1 MFHHART
8 GMGNSRKKFISENE
22 EGAEMKKKMGYLQVI
37 LMIGCIPML
46 ATMVALTVYASGKM
60 KDELVDSTY
69 LRLKACATSVE
80 QYFTWD
86 IREDILEKDDISYQF
101 IDSLQDEHIEQTLF
115 MEDERFIT
123 SIVDKDGNRA
133 EGTKADP
140 QIWETVRAGND
151 YETDGVE
158 IKGEEYYVYYM
169 PVCSDDGEI
178 LGMAFA
184 GERES
189 IVQDAISDML
199 RSLVLRSVCLNV
211 LFIAVMVYLS
221 FKIRK
226 PLLTTAEYI
235 DQIANGNLSGNLE
248 VKSVIREVTTL
259 IRASVSM
266 RDKLNSIVTEV
277 DGHAAQLDS
286 SMELL
291 NTLASASSKGTN
303 QIRQAVDELAATA
316 TSLAENVQTVNS
328 RMLEMGDNVNAI
340 HSETVTLN
348 ENSNKMDRANR
359 NASESMNLVLESSH
373 TSSDIITEMIVQVK
387 ATNEAIASI
396 SKAVELIS
404 DITAQTNL
412 LSLNASIEA
421 ARAGQAGKG
430 FAVVAT
436 EIKQLAEQSNQS
448 ADTIKKIADDILEKS
463 NKSVELTERMR
474 ALAEKEQADIGGAKN
489 GFDALS
495 QIIEANVTTAG
506 IIAEKTKNL
515 EELKQ
520 TIINSITELSAI
532 SEENAASNEEVTAN
546 VSDIAEAVNKISDD
560 TGTIKKVSTDLK
572 ELMQYFK

>member
-1 MFHHART
+1 
-8 GMGNSRKKFISENE
+8 
-22 EGAEMKKKMGYLQVI
+22 MKKKMGYLQVI

-123 SIVDKDGNRA
+123 SIVDQDGNRA

-316 TSLAENVQTVNS
+316 ASLAENVQTVNS

-436 EIKQLAEQSNQS
+436 EIKQLAEQSSQS

-560 TGTIKKVSTDLK
+560 TGTIKKVSTDLE

>member
-1 MFHHART
+1 
-8 GMGNSRKKFISENE
+8 
-22 EGAEMKKKMGYLQVI
+22 
-37 LMIGCIPML
+37 
-46 ATMVALTVYASGKM
+46 
-60 KDELVDSTY
+60 
-69 LRLKACATSVE
+69 
-80 QYFTWD
+80 
-86 IREDILEKDDISYQF
+86 
-101 IDSLQDEHIEQTLF
+101 
-115 MEDERFIT
+115 
-123 SIVDKDGNRA
+123 
-133 EGTKADP
+133 
-140 QIWETVRAGND
+140 
-151 YETDGVE
+151 
-158 IKGEEYYVYYM
+158 M

-211 LFIAVMVYLS
+211 LFIAVMIYLS

-259 IRASVSM
+259 IRASVSL

-436 EIKQLAEQSNQS
+436 EIKQLAEQSSQS

-560 TGTIKKVSTDLK
+560 TGTIKKVSTDLE

>member
-1 MFHHART
+1 
-8 GMGNSRKKFISENE
+8 
-22 EGAEMKKKMGYLQVI
+22 MGYLQVI

-158 IKGEEYYVYYM
+158 IQGEEYYVYYM
-169 PVCSDDGEI
+169 PECSDDGEI

-436 EIKQLAEQSNQS
+436 EIKQLAEQSSQS

>member
-436 EIKQLAEQSNQS
+436 EIKQLAEQSSQS

-560 TGTIKKVSTDLK
+560 TGTIKKESTDLE

>member
-1 MFHHART
+1 
-8 GMGNSRKKFISENE
+8 
-22 EGAEMKKKMGYLQVI
+22 
-37 LMIGCIPML
+37 
-46 ATMVALTVYASGKM
+46 
-60 KDELVDSTY
+60 
-69 LRLKACATSVE
+69 
-80 QYFTWD
+80 
-86 IREDILEKDDISYQF
+86 
-101 IDSLQDEHIEQTLF
+101 
-115 MEDERFIT
+115 
-123 SIVDKDGNRA
+123 
-133 EGTKADP
+133 
-140 QIWETVRAGND
+140 
-151 YETDGVE
+151 
-158 IKGEEYYVYYM
+158 M

-259 IRASVSM
+259 IRASVSL

-277 DGHAAQLDS
+277 DGHAVQLDS

-303 QIRQAVDELAATA
+303 QIRQAVDELAATSV
-316 TSLAENVQTVNS
+316 SLAENVQTVNS

-412 LSLNASIEA
+412 LSLNASIEV

-436 EIKQLAEQSNQS
+436 EIKQLAEQSSQS

-560 TGTIKKVSTDLK
+560 TGTIKKVSTDLE

>member
-1 MFHHART
+1 MFHHVRT

-123 SIVDKDGNRA
+123 SIVDQDGNRA

-316 TSLAENVQTVNS
+316 ASLAENVQTVNS

-436 EIKQLAEQSNQS
+436 EIKQLAEQSSQS

-560 TGTIKKVSTDLK
+560 TGTIKKASTDLE

>member
-1 MFHHART
+1 
-8 GMGNSRKKFISENE
+8 
-22 EGAEMKKKMGYLQVI
+22 
-37 LMIGCIPML
+37 
-46 ATMVALTVYASGKM
+46 
-60 KDELVDSTY
+60 
-69 LRLKACATSVE
+69 
-80 QYFTWD
+80 
-86 IREDILEKDDISYQF
+86 
-101 IDSLQDEHIEQTLF
+101 
-115 MEDERFIT
+115 
-123 SIVDKDGNRA
+123 
-133 EGTKADP
+133 
-140 QIWETVRAGND
+140 
-151 YETDGVE
+151 
-158 IKGEEYYVYYM
+158 
-169 PVCSDDGEI
+169 
-178 LGMAFA
+178 
-184 GERES
+184 
-189 IVQDAISDML
+189 ML

-436 EIKQLAEQSNQS
+436 EIKQLAEQSSQS

-495 QIIEANVTTAG
+495 LIIEANVTTAG

-560 TGTIKKVSTDLK
+560 TGTIKKVSTDLE

>member
-1 MFHHART
+1 
-8 GMGNSRKKFISENE
+8 
-22 EGAEMKKKMGYLQVI
+22 
-37 LMIGCIPML
+37 
-46 ATMVALTVYASGKM
+46 
-60 KDELVDSTY
+60 
-69 LRLKACATSVE
+69 
-80 QYFTWD
+80 
-86 IREDILEKDDISYQF
+86 
-101 IDSLQDEHIEQTLF
+101 
-115 MEDERFIT
+115 
-123 SIVDKDGNRA
+123 
-133 EGTKADP
+133 
-140 QIWETVRAGND
+140 
-151 YETDGVE
+151 
-158 IKGEEYYVYYM
+158 M

-316 TSLAENVQTVNS
+316 ASLAENVQTVNS

-436 EIKQLAEQSNQS
+436 EIKQLAEQSSQS
-448 ADTIKKIADDILEKS
+448 ADTIKKIADEILEKS

-560 TGTIKKVSTDLK
+560 TGTIKKVSTDLE

>member
-1 MFHHART
+1 
-8 GMGNSRKKFISENE
+8 
-22 EGAEMKKKMGYLQVI
+22 MKKKMGYLQVI

-101 IDSLQDEHIEQTLF
+101 IDSLQDEHIEQTFF

-259 IRASVSM
+259 IRASVSL

-436 EIKQLAEQSNQS
+436 EIKQLAEQSSQS

-560 TGTIKKVSTDLK
+560 TGTIKKASTDLE

>member
-1 MFHHART
+1 M
-8 GMGNSRKKFISENE
+8 
-22 EGAEMKKKMGYLQVI
+22 KKMGYLQVI

-259 IRASVSM
+259 IRASVSL

-436 EIKQLAEQSNQS
+436 EIKQLAEQSSQS

-560 TGTIKKVSTDLK
+560 TGTIKKASTDLE

>member
-1 MFHHART
+1 
-8 GMGNSRKKFISENE
+8 
-22 EGAEMKKKMGYLQVI
+22 
-37 LMIGCIPML
+37 
-46 ATMVALTVYASGKM
+46 M
-60 KDELVDSTY
+60 KDELVDSAY

-158 IKGEEYYVYYM
+158 IQGEEYYVYYM

-259 IRASVSM
+259 IRASVSIHGSG
-266 RDKLNSIVTEV
+266 RV
-277 DGHAAQLDS
+277 D
-286 SMELL
+286 
-291 NTLASASSKGTN
+291 
-303 QIRQAVDELAATA
+303 AV
-316 TSLAENVQTVNS
+316 
-328 RMLEMGDNVNAI
+328 
-340 HSETVTLN
+340 
-348 ENSNKMDRANR
+348 
-359 NASESMNLVLESSH
+359 
-373 TSSDIITEMIVQVK
+373 
-387 ATNEAIASI
+387 
-396 SKAVELIS
+396 
-404 DITAQTNL
+404 
-412 LSLNASIEA
+412 
-421 ARAGQAGKG
+421 
-430 FAVVAT
+430 F
-436 EIKQLAEQSNQS
+436 
-448 ADTIKKIADDILEKS
+448 
-463 NKSVELTERMR
+463 
-474 ALAEKEQADIGGAKN
+474 
-489 GFDALS
+489 
-495 QIIEANVTTAG
+495 
-506 IIAEKTKNL
+506 
-515 EELKQ
+515 
-520 TIINSITELSAI
+520 
-532 SEENAASNEEVTAN
+532 
-546 VSDIAEAVNKISDD
+546 
-560 TGTIKKVSTDLK
+560 
-572 ELMQYFK
+572 

>member
-1 MFHHART
+1 
-8 GMGNSRKKFISENE
+8 
-22 EGAEMKKKMGYLQVI
+22 MKKKMGYLQVI

-259 IRASVSM
+259 IRASVSL

-436 EIKQLAEQSNQS
+436 EIKQLAEQSSQS

-560 TGTIKKVSTDLK
+560 TGTIKKASTDLE

>member
-1 MFHHART
+1 
-8 GMGNSRKKFISENE
+8 
-22 EGAEMKKKMGYLQVI
+22 
-37 LMIGCIPML
+37 
-46 ATMVALTVYASGKM
+46 
-60 KDELVDSTY
+60 
-69 LRLKACATSVE
+69 
-80 QYFTWD
+80 
-86 IREDILEKDDISYQF
+86 
-101 IDSLQDEHIEQTLF
+101 
-115 MEDERFIT
+115 
-123 SIVDKDGNRA
+123 
-133 EGTKADP
+133 
-140 QIWETVRAGND
+140 
-151 YETDGVE
+151 
-158 IKGEEYYVYYM
+158 M

-211 LFIAVMVYLS
+211 FFIAVMIYLS

-259 IRASVSM
+259 IRASVSL

-436 EIKQLAEQSNQS
+436 EIKQLAEQSSQS

-560 TGTIKKVSTDLK
+560 TGTIKKVSTDLE